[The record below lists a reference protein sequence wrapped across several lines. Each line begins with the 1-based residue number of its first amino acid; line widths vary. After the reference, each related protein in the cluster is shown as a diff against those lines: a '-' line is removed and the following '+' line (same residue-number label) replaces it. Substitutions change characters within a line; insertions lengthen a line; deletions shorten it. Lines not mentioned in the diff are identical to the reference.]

1 MNNNTSAGRKHV
13 ETEESLNSVLNFPQV
28 PFNVKNFITGKD
40 SNAQVLSLNESTG
53 ESTQRVVLKK
63 GWNAPIGH
71 FTTDVE
77 IFVLT
82 GALCQGG
89 FILRNLSYSFIPGGI
104 PTGPWKTEE
113 DTIYLVDAKCYPY
126 LHYRRLRKP

>member
-1 MNNNTSAGRKHV
+1 MIKQGITIQPANKNSYLSHTNVNLFHTDRGIQINNKTSTGCKHV
-13 ETEESLNSVLNFPQV
+13 ESEESLNSVINFPQL
-28 PFNVKNFITGKD
+28 PFEVNNFVTGEF
-40 SNAQVLSLNESTG
+40 STAQILSIRKSTG

-82 GALCQGG
+82 GALYQGG
-89 FILRNLSYSFIPGGI
+89 AMI
-104 PTGPWKTEE
+104 
-113 DTIYLVDAKCYPY
+113 
-126 LHYRRLRKP
+126 